1 MRPLT
6 ARCSLWLTTLCL
18 LLFASSCV
26 PTEKLRSVR
35 SDLPESFPGSQTTEA
50 TELPT
55 WSDFFTDTSLSS
67 LIKVALEQ
75 NQELSILLERMKI
88 SQNQAYAR
96 SGAYRPFVDFGA
108 SASTDKVGKFT
119 RFGALE
125 ESLDIDREKGFPEPL
140 QNYSFGLHASWQVD
154 IWNKLHNLERAAL
167 MRYLSTT
174 EARNLLQTAIVSE
187 VANAYYELLGFD
199 AQLKIVDRNIAVQE
213 NALETISLEKQGA
226 RVTELAYKRFRAQLL
241 ATRSL
246 RFGIQQRIVEAENR
260 INFLLGRL
268 PQEISRELSGLNTPM
283 STKLQQGVPSQMLQ
297 RRPDIRQAEMQLA
310 AANLEVEAA
319 RANFFPSLSITGEL
333 GLEAYKTHKL
343 LVSPDS
349 LLYAL
354 GGSIFA
360 PLINR
365 REIEAEFGIANAEQ
379 RKSVWEYERTVLNAL
394 IEVSN
399 SFASIQN
406 LGMSLELKSD
416 QVKTLEE
423 SIDVANILYRA
434 ARADYMEV
442 LLTQRETLE
451 AEFDLIELQVQQKQ
465 ASIMLYQRLG
475 GGWKQSE

>member
-1 MRPLT
+1 MALF
-6 ARCSLWLTTLCL
+6 L
-18 LLFASSCV
+18 LLSASSCV
-26 PTEKLRSVR
+26 PTERVLSVR
-35 SDLPESFPGSQTTEA
+35 SELPESFPGSQITEA
-50 TELPT
+50 TELPI
-55 WSDFFTDTSLSS
+55 WSDFFADKSLSS
-67 LIKVALEQ
+67 LIQVALEQ
-75 NQELSILLERMKI
+75 NQELSILLERIKI

-96 SGAYRPFVDFGA
+96 SGAYLPFVELGA
-108 SASTDKVGKFT
+108 SAGTDKVGRFT
-119 RFGALE
+119 RLGALE
-125 ESLDIDREKGFPEPL
+125 ESLNIERDKGFPEPL

-154 IWNKLHNLERAAL
+154 IWNKLRNLEKAAL
-167 MRYLSTT
+167 MRFLSST
-174 EARNLLQTAIVSE
+174 EARNLLQTFIVSE

-199 AQLKIVDRNIAVQE
+199 AQLKIVERNIAVQE
-213 NALETISLEKQGA
+213 NALKTISLEKQGA
-226 RVTELAYKRFRAQLL
+226 RVTELAFKRFRAQLL

-246 RFGIQQRIVEAENR
+246 RYGIQQHIVETENK
-260 INFLLGRL
+260 INFLLGRF
-268 PQEISRELSGLNTPM
+268 PQLITRDM
-283 STKLQQGVPSQMLQ
+283 SALDSSLASQVKPGVPSQMLQ

-310 AANLEVEAA
+310 AAKLEIEAA
-319 RANFFPSLSITGEL
+319 RANFFPSLSITGEV

-365 REIEAEFGIANAEQ
+365 REIEAEYGIANAEQ

-399 SFASIQN
+399 SLANIQN
-406 LGMSLELKSD
+406 LSRSLELKSD

-423 SIDVANILYRA
+423 SIEVANILYRA

-465 ASIMLYQRLG
+465 AAIMLYQQLG
-475 GGWKQSE
+475 GGWTIPDCTDCKK